1 MPRRSYSDSE
11 ESNTV
16 PFILLGGSDDWP
28 GWLRPVSQERWN
40 HILTEHSSGS
50 MSGKSKFRPDT
61 DMTRAIFDT
70 VTRGK
75 LIYESDNGKIWNLF
89 VNGQLI
95 EVVARSEEKDF
106 FIVTAYPRE

>member
-1 MPRRSYSDSE
+1 
-11 ESNTV
+11 
-16 PFILLGGSDDWP
+16 
-28 GWLRPVSQERWN
+28 
-40 HILTEHSSGS
+40 
-50 MSGKSKFRPDT
+50 
-61 DMTRAIFDT
+61 MTRAIFDT